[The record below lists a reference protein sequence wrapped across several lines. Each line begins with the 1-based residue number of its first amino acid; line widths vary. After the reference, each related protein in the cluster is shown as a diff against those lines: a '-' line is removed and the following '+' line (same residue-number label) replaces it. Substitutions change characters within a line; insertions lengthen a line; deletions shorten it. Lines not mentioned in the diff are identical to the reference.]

1 MIEMLEFTYYNT
13 EKIDNLKD
21 FFTVAFVLID
31 DVYNEIIPNSI
42 KHRRNI
48 SDSKLSD
55 SEIITISIVGE
66 ALTIDS
72 EKAWF
77 YFVKKNLRDLF
88 PNICDRTRFN
98 KTKRNL
104 YKVILEIQKF
114 FSNLP
119 LFKDDDIRIID
130 SMPIPVCKFG
140 RAYFNKSFKDISTY
154 SYCAS
159 KKETYFGLKLH
170 ALVTKDGFITD
181 FLLTSANIDDRDAV
195 FELVQ
200 ANSCI
205 KILADK
211 GYIGDQLKTSLA
223 KEKEILL
230 LSLKRKNSKTPLE
243 KQLRNAV
250 SKTRRR
256 VETSFS
262 QLAEQFNINRVLA
275 KTKCGLMLRITLKI
289 LAHNLSFV
297 LNTITG
303 NTIHVAQIKQLIFG

>member
-42 KHRRNI
+42 KNRRNI
-48 SDSKLSD
+48 LESKLSD

-66 ALTIDS
+66 AFTIDS

-77 YFVKKNLRDLF
+77 YFVKKNFQDLF

-104 YKVILEIQKF
+104 YKVILEIQKY

-119 LFKDDDIRIID
+119 MFKDDDTRIID
-130 SMPIPVCKFG
+130 SMPIPICKFA
-140 RAYFNKSFKDISTY
+140 RSYFNKLFKDISAY

-170 ALVTKDGFITD
+170 ALVTTNGFITN
-181 FLLTSANIDDRDAV
+181 FLLTAANIDDRDAV
-195 FELVQ
+195 FELLQ
-200 ANSCI
+200 NNTSI

-211 GYIGDQLKTSLA
+211 GYIGNELETALL
-223 KEKEILL
+223 KEKNVLL
-230 LSLKRKNSKTPLE
+230 LSLKRKNSKTPLD
-243 KQLRNAV
+243 KHLRNAL
-250 SKTRRR
+250 SKARRR
-256 VETSFS
+256 VETTFS

-289 LAHNLSFV
+289 LAHNLSFL

-303 NTIHVAQIKQLIFG
+303 NTMHVAQIKQLIFG

>member
-1 MIEMLEFTYYNT
+1 MIKMLEFTYYNT

-21 FFTVAFVLID
+21 FFTVSFVLID
-31 DVYNEIIPNSI
+31 DVYNEIIPESI
-42 KHRRNI
+42 KNRRNV
-48 SDSKLSD
+48 SECKLSD

-77 YFVKKNLRDLF
+77 YFVKKNYLDLF
-88 PNICDRTRFN
+88 PNMCDRTRFN

-104 YKVILEIQKF
+104 YKVILEIQKY
-114 FSNLP
+114 FSSLP
-119 LFKDDDIRIID
+119 IFKDDDTRIID

-140 RAYFNKSFKDISTY
+140 RAYFSKSFKDISTY

-170 ALVTKDGFITD
+170 ALITTDGFITD
-181 FLLTSANIDDRDAV
+181 FLLTTANLDDRDAV
-195 FELVQ
+195 FELIQ
-200 ANSCI
+200 ANTNI

-211 GYIGDQLKTSLA
+211 GYIGNELKASLA

-243 KQLRNAV
+243 KQLRNAL
-250 SKTRRR
+250 SKARRR

-262 QLAEQFNINRVLA
+262 QLAGQFNINRVLA
-275 KTKCGLMLRITLKI
+275 KSKWGLMLRITLKI
-289 LAHNLSFV
+289 LTHNLSFV

-303 NTIHVAQIKQLIFG
+303 NTIHIAQIKHLAFG